1 MNTSSVRILLLSS
14 SRSTPSHTRTTLQHL
29 AHLLRERGAIAYAWD
44 LYRTPL
50 PGLHSLNHD
59 HSQPQDNETLNAQ
72 RLTESIG
79 YADAMVWSTPTLHGS
94 YSGMLKNALDNLQ
107 PAFCWQKP
115 VGLICHGRKRTGGRA
130 CDQLRIVAQGLLATV
145 LPTQIM
151 TIDEDFLVE
160 RDRYVLTSAYIQ
172 QLLIRMA
179 DELMAY
185 SVFLRLLRTHTSS
198 L

>member
-1 MNTSSVRILLLSS
+1 MAPSPIRILLLSS
-14 SRSTPSHTRTTLQHL
+14 SPHVPSHTRTILQQI

-59 HSQPQDNETLNAQ
+59 HSQPQDHEALNAQ

-94 YSGMLKNALDNLQ
+94 FSGILKNALDNLQ
-107 PAFCWQKP
+107 PDLCKRKP

-160 RDRYVLTSAYIQ
+160 RSRYVLTSAYIQ

-185 SVFLRLLRTHTSS
+185 SVFLRLLRTRTSS